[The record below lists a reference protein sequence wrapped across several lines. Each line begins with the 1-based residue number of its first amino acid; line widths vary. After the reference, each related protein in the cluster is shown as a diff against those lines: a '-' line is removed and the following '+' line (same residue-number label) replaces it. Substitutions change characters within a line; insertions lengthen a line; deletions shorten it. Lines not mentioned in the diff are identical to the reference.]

1 MLMLVQML
9 MLMLCNDADAVML
22 MLCNDA
28 DADAAVVD
36 ADAVLTVMQ

>member
-1 MLMLVQML
+1 ML

-28 DADAAVVD
+28 DADAVVVDVVD
-36 ADAVLTVMQ
+36 ADAVMQQC